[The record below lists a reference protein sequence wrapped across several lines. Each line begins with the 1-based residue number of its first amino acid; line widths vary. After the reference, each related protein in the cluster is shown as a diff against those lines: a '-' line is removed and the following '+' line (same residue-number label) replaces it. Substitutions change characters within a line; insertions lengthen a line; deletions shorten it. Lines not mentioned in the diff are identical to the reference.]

1 MKKISIAFTFLL
13 SANLLS
19 EIEILDRVAI
29 LVDDGLIMESQIKKD
44 LAEIIG
50 RYDEQNIKKP
60 SIEVLQEQVVERL
73 IIDELQLQMA
83 DRAGV
88 RISDSELNETITRIA
103 ANNGMDLEEFISI
116 MANDGA
122 SYEDLREGV
131 REEMIIQRIQ
141 RGRVSSEINITEKE
155 FAAYL
160 ATDESLINLEPELL
174 VRQILVSTLGEAES
188 ALIKLNEGKDFAEL
202 ASEIS
207 TSGNASSGGLM
218 PWRKAAEMPKLFSDA
233 INFKEVGYTTP
244 PLESGSGYH
253 VLKLDQKRGDLVQY
267 EDQWSSRHILLMPS
281 AIRSES
287 DTENELNEIRLR
299 VVNGEDFKDLADE
312 FSEDPG
318 SAKLGGELG
327 WLGKGVLA
335 PEFEQTML
343 ESETGELSDVFQTQ
357 FGFHFLEVLGTR
369 NHDMTRELIEDRAY
383 LMLYSRK
390 YDEELENT
398 LRSMRAEAFVEFKD
412 LD

>member
-83 DRAGV
+83 NRAGI

-207 TSGNASSGGLM
+207 ISGNASSGGLM

-383 LMLYSRK
+383 QMLYSRK

>member
-44 LAEIIG
+44 LAEING

-83 DRAGV
+83 NRAGI

-131 REEMIIQRIQ
+131 REEMIIQRIE

-383 LMLYSRK
+383 QMLYSRK

>member
-188 ALIKLNEGKDFAEL
+188 ALLKLNEGKDFGEL
-202 ASEIS
+202 ASEVS

-343 ESETGELSDVFQTQ
+343 ESETGELSNVFQTQ

-383 LMLYSRK
+383 QMLYSRK

>member
-60 SIEVLQEQVVERL
+60 SMEVLQEQVVERL

-83 DRAGV
+83 NRAGI

-218 PWRKAAEMPKLFSDA
+218 PWRKAADMPKLFSDA

-383 LMLYSRK
+383 QMLYSRK

>member
-1 MKKISIAFTFLL
+1 
-13 SANLLS
+13 
-19 EIEILDRVAI
+19 
-29 LVDDGLIMESQIKKD
+29 MESQIKKD

-83 DRAGV
+83 NRAGI

-218 PWRKAAEMPKLFSDA
+218 PWRKAADMPKLFSDA

-383 LMLYSRK
+383 QMLYSRK

>member
-141 RGRVSSEINITEKE
+141 RGRVGSEINITEKE

-218 PWRKAAEMPKLFSDA
+218 PWRKAADMPKLFSDA

-299 VVNGEDFKDLADE
+299 VVNGEDFKDLANE

-383 LMLYSRK
+383 QMLYSRK

>member
-141 RGRVSSEINITEKE
+141 RGRVGSEINITEKE

-218 PWRKAAEMPKLFSDA
+218 PWRKAADMPKLFSDA

-383 LMLYSRK
+383 QMLYSRK

>member
-83 DRAGV
+83 NRAGI

-141 RGRVSSEINITEKE
+141 RGRVGSEINITEKE

-383 LMLYSRK
+383 QMLYSRK

>member
-44 LAEIIG
+44 LAEIIE

-141 RGRVSSEINITEKE
+141 RGRVGSEINITEKE

-188 ALIKLNEGKDFAEL
+188 ALIKLNEGKDFSEL

-233 INFKEVGYTTP
+233 INFKKVGYTTP

-369 NHDMTRELIEDRAY
+369 NHDMTRDLIEDRAY
-383 LMLYSRK
+383 QMLYSRK

>member
-83 DRAGV
+83 NRAGI

-141 RGRVSSEINITEKE
+141 RGRVGSEINITEKE

-218 PWRKAAEMPKLFSDA
+218 PWRKAADMPKLFSDA

-383 LMLYSRK
+383 QMLYSRK

>member
-83 DRAGV
+83 NRAGI

-141 RGRVSSEINITEKE
+141 RGRVGSEINITEKE

-188 ALIKLNEGKDFAEL
+188 ALIKLNEGKDFSEL

-218 PWRKAAEMPKLFSDA
+218 PWRKAADMPKLFSDA

-383 LMLYSRK
+383 QMLYSRK

>member
-1 MKKISIAFTFLL
+1 
-13 SANLLS
+13 
-19 EIEILDRVAI
+19 
-29 LVDDGLIMESQIKKD
+29 MESQIKKD

-83 DRAGV
+83 NRAGI

-188 ALIKLNEGKDFAEL
+188 ALIKLNEGKDFSEL

-218 PWRKAAEMPKLFSDA
+218 PWRKAADMPKLFSDA

-369 NHDMTRELIEDRAY
+369 NHDMTRDLIEDRAY
-383 LMLYSRK
+383 QMLYSRK

>member
-103 ANNGMDLEEFISI
+103 ANNGMDLEEFIFI

-141 RGRVSSEINITEKE
+141 RGRVGSEINITEKE

-188 ALIKLNEGKDFAEL
+188 ALLKLNEGKDFSEL

-218 PWRKAAEMPKLFSDA
+218 PWRKAADMPKLFSDA

-383 LMLYSRK
+383 QMLYSRK

>member
-19 EIEILDRVAI
+19 EIELLDRVAI

-83 DRAGV
+83 NRAGI

-141 RGRVSSEINITEKE
+141 RGRVGSEINITEKE

-218 PWRKAAEMPKLFSDA
+218 PWRKAADMPKLFSDA

-383 LMLYSRK
+383 QMLYSRK

>member
-141 RGRVSSEINITEKE
+141 RGRVGSEINITEKE

-174 VRQILVSTLGEAES
+174 VRQILVATLSQAES

-233 INFKEVGYTTP
+233 INFKKVGYTTP

-369 NHDMTRELIEDRAY
+369 NHDMTRDLIEDRAY
-383 LMLYSRK
+383 QMLYSRK

>member
-233 INFKEVGYTTP
+233 INFKKVGYTTP

-383 LMLYSRK
+383 QMLYSRK

>member
-60 SIEVLQEQVVERL
+60 SIEVLQEQVAERL

-141 RGRVSSEINITEKE
+141 RGRVGSEINITEKE

-160 ATDESLINLEPELL
+160 ATDESLINLEPQLL

-233 INFKEVGYTTP
+233 INFKKVGYTTP

-369 NHDMTRELIEDRAY
+369 NHDMTRDLIEDRAY
-383 LMLYSRK
+383 QMLYSRK

>member
-60 SIEVLQEQVVERL
+60 SIEILQEQVVERL

-83 DRAGV
+83 NRAGI

-218 PWRKAAEMPKLFSDA
+218 PWRKAADMPKLFSDA

-383 LMLYSRK
+383 QMLYSRK

>member
-19 EIEILDRVAI
+19 EIEILDTVAI

-83 DRAGV
+83 NRAGI

-188 ALIKLNEGKDFAEL
+188 ALLKLNEGKDFAEL

-218 PWRKAAEMPKLFSDA
+218 PWRKAADMPKLFSDA

-357 FGFHFLEVLGTR
+357 FGFHFLEAVSYTHLTLPTR
-369 NHDMTRELIEDRAY
+369 L
-383 LMLYSRK
+383 S
-390 YDEELENT
+390 
-398 LRSMRAEAFVEFKD
+398 V
-412 LD
+412 

>member
-83 DRAGV
+83 NRAGI

-383 LMLYSRK
+383 QMLYSRK